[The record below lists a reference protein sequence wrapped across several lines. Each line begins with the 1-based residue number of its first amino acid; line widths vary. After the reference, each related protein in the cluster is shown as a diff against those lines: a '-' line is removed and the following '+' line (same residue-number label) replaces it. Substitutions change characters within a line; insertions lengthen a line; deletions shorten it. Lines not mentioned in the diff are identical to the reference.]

1 MLASEERHP
10 GTLPVQHMGAGHHA
24 FLCYDDDAPGW
35 DVLAAFVWSG
45 LARGEKVI
53 VFGPPHLTESQVRS
67 RLRDAPGPLV
77 ASGYERAQLELSSM
91 RELILPA
98 RRFTADRQW
107 QRIVEE
113 SGAARDEGYTGLR
126 TYIDMGWVADLGA
139 DLDMMMER
147 ERRAGHLFTDGFYS
161 EICAYD
167 RRRFP
172 ERVLEAMCRAHPQNL
187 LPRLGHLRCRYG
199 EGTLSVIGEADLA
212 THGQF
217 TRALAEL
224 LGDPAPP
231 PGPLTVDL
239 LRTGFLG
246 AECASELVRLPDRA
260 PAHRPVRIRCSE
272 RHATLLRRL
281 GADPAALDV
290 TG

>member
-1 MLASEERHP
+1 
-10 GTLPVQHMGAGHHA
+10 MGPGHHA

-53 VFGPPHLTESQVRS
+53 VFGPPRLTEEQVRS
-67 RLRDAPGPLV
+67 RLQEAPGLLA

-113 SGAARDEGYTGLR
+113 SEAARDEGYTGLR

-139 DLDMMMER
+139 DLDMMMDR

-172 ERVLEAMCRAHPQNL
+172 EPVLEAMCRAHPQNL
-187 LPRLGHLRCRYG
+187 LSGLGRLRCLPG
-199 EGTLSVIGEADLA
+199 EGALHVIGEVDLA
-212 THGQF
+212 TCGQL
-217 TRALAEL
+217 TRAVADL
-224 LGDPAPP
+224 LRTPAPP

-246 AECASELVRLPDRA
+246 AEPAAALVRLLGRA
-260 PAHRPVRIRCSE
+260 PVHRPVRIRCSE
-272 RHATLLRRL
+272 RHARLLCRL
-281 GADPAALDV
+281 GADPAVLDV